1 MATVIVT
8 SLSRADAQT
17 TQGLS
22 RDPTNPDK
30 DQPLSGLVVTLS
42 PVLILPLPR
51 WRTNYPLRIP

>member
-1 MATVIVT
+1 MATVVVT

-22 RDPTNPDK
+22 RDSNQSGM
-30 DQPLSGLVVTLS
+30 DQQLSDLVDTLS

-51 WRTNYPLRIP
+51 WRTNYPPRTP